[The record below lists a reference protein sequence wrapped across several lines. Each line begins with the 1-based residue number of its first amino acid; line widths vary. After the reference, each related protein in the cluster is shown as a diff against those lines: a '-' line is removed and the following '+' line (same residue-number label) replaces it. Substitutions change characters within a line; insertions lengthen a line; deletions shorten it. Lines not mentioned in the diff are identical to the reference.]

1 MRAIIL
7 SSFLLLFMGITAVS
21 QPMPASSLWRIV
33 IDGQEHPAGG
43 SISKEQLQKLYTWQI
58 KDAAKGTIAKP
69 ESFSWVIS
77 SKGQIFKG
85 DSRTGLALFT
95 TKAEKLSHGDIVF
108 LDHIVCNQ
116 RKLGQMV
123 FTVE

>member
-1 MRAIIL
+1 MRGIIL
-7 SSFLLLFMGITAVS
+7 TSFSMLLISLIAVS
-21 QPMPASSLWRIV
+21 QPLPANSPWRILV
-33 IDGQEHPAGG
+33 EGKEYTAGG
-43 SISKEQLQKLYTWQI
+43 SISKEQIQKLYQWQI
-58 KDAAKGTIAKP
+58 RDVTKGTTAKP

-95 TKAEKLSHGDIVF
+95 AKAEKLNRGNIVF
-108 LDHIVCNQ
+108 LDHIICNKLQ
-116 RKLGQMV
+116 LGQMA

>member
-1 MRAIIL
+1 M
-7 SSFLLLFMGITAVS
+7 
-21 QPMPASSLWRIV
+21 
-33 IDGQEHPAGG
+33 
-43 SISKEQLQKLYTWQI
+43 SKEQLQKLYAWQI
-58 KDAAKGTIAKP
+58 KDAAKGTTAKP

-95 TKAEKLSHGDIVF
+95 AKAEKLSHGDIVF
-108 LDHIVCNQ
+108 LDQIVCN
-116 RKLGQMV
+116 KLKPGQMA